1 MMCFASNATQSGR
14 ACHRKEAEKV
24 FMDRGYR
31 GHGMSD
37 SQVFISS
44 GVNARLK
51 RLLKRRQAGRASVRA
66 HREQRIARNYL
77 KGTDGGPKNAML
89 SYARYSMRITLKKIR
104 IFSGLATFS

>member
-44 GVNARLK
+44 GVNARPK
-51 RLLKRRQAGRASVRA
+51 RLLKRRQTVEPVFG
-66 HREQRIARNYL
+66 HIENNGL
-77 KGTDGGPKNAML
+77 LGT
-89 SYARYSMRITLKKIR
+89 I
-104 IFSGLATFS
+104 